1 MVTFHLM
8 MVLDLLAVCSVP
20 FWNHSIS
27 VGSWKVSGAVP
38 FKGRVKIL
46 CLKALQDVVDMEVMG
61 E

>member
-46 CLKALQDVVDMEVMG
+46 CLEPYKMLWILEVMG